1 MQKWITFLSVM
12 ALVSG
17 LGCSQKRETD
27 MTVNNLRCEY
37 LENPLGIDATLP
49 RLSWTLK
56 STKRGQIQTAYQI
69 IVASSK
75 ENLEKGLGDLWDTGK
90 VESDQSI
97 QVVYNGKQL
106 DSHMRCYWKVCAW
119 DRDGVM
125 TTFSEPAFWTM
136 GLLNASDWKA
146 TWIGLDSS
154 NDIDTKSE
162 FSRLPARML
171 RREFRVD
178 KKIERATAYVCGLG
192 LFELYLNGQKIGNHV
207 LEPGLTEYNKHVFY
221 VTFDVADKLIQG
233 TNAVGVI
240 LGNGR
245 YFAPRITVPTRT
257 NTFGYPKLIMQ
268 MHIDYEDGTSLDVV
282 SDDNWKLNT
291 NGPIR
296 ANNEYDGEEYD
307 ARMEIDGWNLAGFD
321 ESRWEKAQQVKG
333 PGGVLVSQMIEPIR
347 VTETIKPVAIT
358 NPKPG
363 IYVYDMG
370 QNMVGWCRLTV
381 TGPRGTKVSL
391 RHAETIRDDGM
402 LYMDNLRS
410 AKVTDLYILKGD
422 GVEIYEPRFIY
433 HGFRFVEVS
442 GFPGEPALS
451 AIQGQVVHD
460 DLKHAGN
467 FSCSNPLINQIHRNI
482 LWGVRGNYR
491 SIPTDCPQRDE
502 RQGWLGDRSA
512 ESKGESYIFD
522 IAKLYS
528 KWMTDIQDAQRENGS
543 IPDVAPSYWPIYSD
557 NVTWPSSYI
566 IIPGMLYEQY
576 ADTRILGKHYSSMK
590 KWIDFM
596 SGFLEDYIMPC
607 DQYGDWCVPPESQE
621 LIHTKDPKRITA
633 KEVLGTT
640 YFYHDLCLMA
650 RYATILGKL
659 KDAKQFN
666 EFAEN
671 MKVAFNRKFFN
682 SETNIYSNGSQTSSV
697 LPLAFGIVPEEN
709 RQNVFDDLVEKIL
722 VEGKGHIGTGL
733 IGGQWLNR
741 VLSDNGRPDVAYT
754 IASKKT
760 YPSWGYM
767 IEKGATTIWELW
779 NGDTANP
786 AMNSHNHVMLVG
798 DLDIWFFEH
807 LAGIKTDPER
817 PGFKHIIFRPRPVS
831 DLDFARAS
839 YNSMHGNIMSEWDI
853 EGDTLTLSVTIPANT
868 TGTVYVPAH
877 DANDVAESGKPAA
890 QSEQVKFIRM
900 EDGAAVYE
908 IGSGNYTF
916 VSKM

>member
-1 MQKWITFLSVM
+1 MQKWIIFLSVT
-12 ALVSG
+12 ALVFG
-17 LGCSQKRETD
+17 PGCAQKRETD
-27 MTVNNLRCEY
+27 LTVKNLRCEY
-37 LENPLGIDATLP
+37 LGNPLGIDVTRP
-49 RLSWTLK
+49 RLSWVLE
-56 STKRGQIQTAYQI
+56 SAKRGQMQTAYRI
-69 IVASSK
+69 LVASSK
-75 ENLEKGLGDLWDTGK
+75 ENLEKDTGDLWDSGK
-90 VESDQSI
+90 VESDRSI
-97 QVVYNGKQL
+97 QVVYKGTPLK
-106 DSHMRCYWKVCAW
+106 SHNHCFWKVRVWDKDGGESAW
-119 DRDGVM
+119 
-125 TTFSEPAFWTM
+125 SLPAMWTM

-146 TWIGLDSS
+146 TWIGLDST
-154 NDIDTKSE
+154 DDDAESE

-178 KKIERATAYVCGLG
+178 KEVKRATAYVCGLG
-192 LFELYLNGQKIGNHV
+192 LFELYLNGQKVGDHV

-221 VTFDVADKLIQG
+221 VTFDVTDMLNPGA
-233 TNAVGVI
+233 NAVGVI

-245 YFAPRITVPTRT
+245 YFAPRTTVPTRT

-268 MHIDYEDGTSLDVV
+268 MHIEYEDGMVLDVV
-282 SDDNWKLNT
+282 SDDNWKLTT

-307 ARMEIDGWNLAGFD
+307 ARMEIDGWSQAGFD
-321 ESRWEKAQQVKG
+321 DSGWDKVRLVKG
-333 PGGVLVSQMIEPIR
+333 PKGVLVSQMIEPIR

-381 TGPRGTKVSL
+381 TGSRGTKVSL
-391 RHAETIRDDGM
+391 RHAETIHDDGM

-410 AKVTDLYILKGD
+410 AKVTDFYILKGD

-442 GFPGEPALS
+442 GFPGEPTLS
-451 AIQGQVVHD
+451 SLEGKVVHD
-460 DLKHAGN
+460 DLKSAGD
-467 FSCSNPLINQIHRNI
+467 FSCSDQLINQIYSNI

-528 KWMTDIQDAQRENGS
+528 KWMADIQDAQRDNGS
-543 IPDVAPSYWPIYSD
+543 VPDVAPSYWPIYSD
-557 NVTWPSSYI
+557 NVTWPSCYI

-576 ADTRILGKHYSSMK
+576 ADERILEKHYSSMK

-596 SGFLEDYIMPC
+596 SGFMEDYIMPR

-621 LIHTKDPKRITA
+621 LIHSEDPKRITA

-640 YFYHDLCLMA
+640 YFYHDIRLMA
-650 RYATILGKL
+650 RYASILGKSN
-659 KDAKQFN
+659 DAKQFN
-666 EFAEN
+666 ELAEN
-671 MKVAFNRKFFN
+671 MKNAFNKKFFN

-697 LPLAFGIVPEEN
+697 LPLAFGMVPEEN
-709 RQNVFDDLVEKIL
+709 RQSVFDNLVEKIM

-798 DLDIWFFEH
+798 DLGIWFFEC
-807 LAGIKTDPER
+807 LAGIKTDPQH
-817 PGFKHIIFRPRPVS
+817 PGFKHIILRPRPVG
-831 DLDFARAS
+831 DLDFVKAS
-839 YNSMHGNIMSEWDI
+839 YNSMHGTIVSEWEI
-853 EGDTLTLSVTIPANT
+853 EENTFNWNVTIPTST
-868 TGTVYVPAH
+868 TATIYVPAN
-877 DANDVAESGKPAA
+877 DANSISESGKPAA
-890 QSEQVKFIRM
+890 QAEEVTFIRM
-900 EDGAAVYE
+900 EDGTAVFE

-916 VSKM
+916 VSQI